1 DDTADHSPVQSPH
14 RALPI
19 ARTHT
24 LSLPPFTVQS
34 RELKSSCSHGGSPA
48 SPPPAVRVH
57 SLSRCGVLRVQAGHV
72 RPDDAVGHRLR
83 LQQGGRLRLHHQGR
97 AVLRQRQQGGRLLL
111 HLQQLLPEPQRH
123 GRHLRLQRRRH
134 PHRHRP
140 QLRDLQ

>member
-1 DDTADHSPVQSPH
+1 
-14 RALPI
+14 
-19 ARTHT
+19 
-24 LSLPPFTVQS
+24 
-34 RELKSSCSHGGSPA
+34 
-48 SPPPAVRVH
+48 
-57 SLSRCGVLRVQAGHV
+57 CGVLRVQAGHV

-140 QLRDLQ
+140 QLRDLQVRLRPQ